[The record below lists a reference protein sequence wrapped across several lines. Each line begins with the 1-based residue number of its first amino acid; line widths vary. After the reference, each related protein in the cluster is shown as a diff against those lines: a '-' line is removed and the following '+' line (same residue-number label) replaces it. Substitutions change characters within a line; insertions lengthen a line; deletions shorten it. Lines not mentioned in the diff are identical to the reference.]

1 MFSRNKTALFD
12 KSLSI
17 FLTFHKKG
25 FVNRMIKIAK
35 SHKGAPFLFLSAQCQ
50 ISKYSKTNFS

>member
-12 KSLSI
+12 KILNL

-35 SHKGAPFLFLSAQCQ
+35 SHKDAPFPSLSAHCQ